1 MARGDCSMGDEL
13 GRAMGGARRP
23 RLWGTSM
30 GQALP
35 GASATVSGCGMGD
48 ELGRAMDGARRP
60 RLWGSLRNNLLRS
73 VPHWFRAN

>member
-1 MARGDCSMGDEL
+1 MGDAL

-35 GASATVSGCGMGD
+35 GASATVSGCGMVD
-48 ELGRAMDGARRP
+48 EGGRAMDGAP
-60 RLWGSLRNNLLRS
+60 QAPAMG
-73 VPHWFRAN
+73 